1 MGKSVFSRL
10 LMGLTLLAT
19 TAVVVVSADGDD
31 GVHPLRT
38 HSLYMPY
45 IGKTS
50 ALRVPFFGYGTRVE
64 RRGRKSVRVHHVRRR
79 ACASCC

>member
-19 TAVVVVSADGDD
+19 TAVVVVSAVGDED

-38 HSLYMPY
+38 HSIYMPY

-50 ALRVPFFGYGTRVE
+50 ALRVPF
-64 RRGRKSVRVHHVRRR
+64 
-79 ACASCC
+79 